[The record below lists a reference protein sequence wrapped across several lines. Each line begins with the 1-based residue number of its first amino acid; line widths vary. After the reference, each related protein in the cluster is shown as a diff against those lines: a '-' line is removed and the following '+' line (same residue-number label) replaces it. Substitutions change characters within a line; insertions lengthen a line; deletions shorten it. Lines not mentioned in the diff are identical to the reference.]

1 MSALSTLV
9 GTAKRA
15 RRRVHG
21 KQLTAVAQEAMPAKP
36 DKGVRIN
43 GPYPEK
49 GKWRI
54 YLIDDSGRKAFLY
67 ASRDEAEQMKAKL
80 TAKAQLLVE
89 RTVGE
94 CIDAHLD
101 YSLRVRG
108 ALRSTADSVRFHLNT
123 LLPRDVPVAA
133 LTADR
138 AAQLYADFAQR
149 RHHRT
154 GKPLS
159 VATHHYVLLLA
170 KGWGRW
176 LLKTGA
182 VTANP
187 FSAVE
192 PVGKPRAGKP
202 QLTRDEAQRLSQL
215 AVSRAAA
222 GDIHAVGVLLML
234 HMGLRQGEVGARTV
248 RDVDHDGQV
257 LIIPFGKTASAR
269 RRLKVPAWLQPFLRR
284 LLAHKTPSDLLFP
297 SECQRVHH
305 RQFWWNK
312 VQQLCDAAAVPRVCP
327 HSLRG
332 LHATLAIEEGAS
344 GEAVARALG
353 HTSFDMTA
361 KHYAQ
366 ADSVENARVDRASQM
381 LSPQPAPPAS
391 NRITQLLTQLTAEE
405 RHALHELL

>member
-1 MSALSTLV
+1 MNRLTALT
-9 GTAKRA
+9 GTVKKE
-15 RRRVHG
+15 RRR
-21 KQLTAVAQEAMPAKP
+21 KPSAQLSAVAAVATDADPEKP
-36 DKGVRIN
+36 VRVN
-43 GPYPEK
+43 GPYPERR
-49 GKWRI
+49 KWRI
-54 YLIDDSGRKAFLY
+54 YLIDASGRKAFLF
-67 ASRDEAEQMKAKL
+67 ATRAEAEAMKATL
-80 TAKAQLLVE
+80 TAKAQRLVE
-89 RTVGE
+89 RTIGE
-94 CIDAHLD
+94 CIDAHHD
-101 YSLRVRG
+101 YSLTVRG
-108 ALRSTADSVRFHLNT
+108 ALRSTADSVRFHLNR
-123 LLPRDVPVAA
+123 LLPRELPVVA

-149 RHHRT
+149 RHQRT

-176 LLKTGA
+176 LVKTGA
-182 VTANP
+182 TNANP
-187 FSAVE
+187 FAAVE
-192 PVGKPRAGKP
+192 PVGKPKAGKP

-215 AVSRAAA
+215 AVARAAS
-222 GDIHAVGVLLML
+222 GDMAAVGVLLML
-234 HMGLRQGEVGARTV
+234 HLGLRQGEVGSRIA

-269 RRLKVPAWLQPFLRR
+269 RRLKVPAWLQPFLRS
-284 LLAHKTPSDLLFP
+284 LLADKSPSDLLFP
-297 SECQRVHH
+297 SECQRVRH

-366 ADSVENARVDRASQM
+366 ADSVENARVDRASQR
-381 LSPQPAPPAS
+381 LAPHPAQPSPD
-391 NRITQLLTQLTAEE
+391 RIPQLLAQLTPEE
-405 RHALHELL
+405 RQALRELL

>member
-80 TAKAQLLVE
+80 TAKAQLLVD
-89 RTVGE
+89 RTIGE
-94 CIDAHLD
+94 CIDAHHD
-101 YSLRVRG
+101 YSLTVRG

-133 LTADR
+133 LTTDR
-138 AAQLYADFAQR
+138 AAQLYADFSRR

-176 LLKTGA
+176 LVKTGA
-182 VTANP
+182 TTANP
-187 FSAVE
+187 FAVVE
-192 PVGKPRAGKP
+192 PVGKPKAGKP

-215 AVSRAAA
+215 AVERAAS

-234 HMGLRQGEVGARTV
+234 HMGLRQGEVGARIA

-269 RRLKVPAWLQPFLRR
+269 RRLKVPQWLQPFLRR
-284 LLAHKTPSDLLFP
+284 LLADKSPSDLLFP
-297 SECQRVHH
+297 SECQRAHH

-366 ADSVENARVDRASQM
+366 ADSVENARVDRASQR
-381 LSPQPAPPAS
+381 LAPPPAQPPGD
-391 NRITQLLTQLTAEE
+391 RIPQLLAQLTQEE
-405 RHALHELL
+405 RQALRELL